1 MVVKMTI
8 KRLQELQN
16 MNNKITLKEQDPNQ
30 WLRVEFEKR
39 GKMNKKVIKELR
51 RILKVYHYDN
61 NNPIRKEVVT
71 SLENLLGYILRKT
84 NA

>member
-1 MVVKMTI
+1 MTI

-61 NNPIRKEVVT
+61 NIPIRKEVVT
-71 SLENLLGYILRKT
+71 SLENLLGLVLK
-84 NA
+84 NEK

>member
-1 MVVKMTI
+1 MTI

-39 GKMNKKVIKELR
+39 GKMNKKVIKEVR

-71 SLENLLGYILRKT
+71 SLENLLGLVLK
-84 NA
+84 NEK

>member
-1 MVVKMTI
+1 MVMKMTI

-71 SLENLLGYILRKT
+71 SLENLLGLVLK
-84 NA
+84 NEK

>member
-1 MVVKMTI
+1 MKKMS
-8 KRLQELQN
+8 K
-16 MNNKITLKEQDPNQ
+16 MSLKEQDPNQ

-39 GKMNKKVIKELR
+39 GKMNKLVIKELR

-71 SLENLLGYILRKT
+71 SLENLLGKVLKSE
-84 NA
+84 

>member
-61 NNPIRKEVVT
+61 NKYGQSNKP
-71 SLENLLGYILRKT
+71 
-84 NA
+84 

>member
-1 MVVKMTI
+1 MTI

-71 SLENLLGYILRKT
+71 SLENLLGLVLK
-84 NA
+84 NEK

>member
-1 MVVKMTI
+1 MTI

-30 WLRVEFEKR
+30 WLRVEFERR
-39 GKMNKKVIKELR
+39 GRMNKKVIKELR

-71 SLENLLGYILRKT
+71 SLENLLGLVLK
-84 NA
+84 NEK

>member
-8 KRLQELQN
+8 KRLQALQN

-71 SLENLLGYILRKT
+71 SLENLLGKVLKSE
-84 NA
+84 

>member
-71 SLENLLGYILRKT
+71 SLENLLGLVLK
-84 NA
+84 NEK

>member
-39 GKMNKKVIKELR
+39 G
-51 RILKVYHYDN
+51 
-61 NNPIRKEVVT
+61 
-71 SLENLLGYILRKT
+71 
-84 NA
+84 

>member
-1 MVVKMTI
+1 MVKMTI

-71 SLENLLGYILRKT
+71 SLENLLGLVLK
-84 NA
+84 NEK

>member
-8 KRLQELQN
+8 ERLQELQN

-71 SLENLLGYILRKT
+71 SLENLLGLVLK
-84 NA
+84 NEK